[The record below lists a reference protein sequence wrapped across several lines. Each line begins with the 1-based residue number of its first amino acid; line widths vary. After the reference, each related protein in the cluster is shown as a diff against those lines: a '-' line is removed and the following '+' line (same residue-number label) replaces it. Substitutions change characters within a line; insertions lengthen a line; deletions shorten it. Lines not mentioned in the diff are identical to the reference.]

1 MWHNI
6 NTHSIGIFVRIAYA
20 EVVNSFDNEIAK
32 IASKKKKK
40 NSQNILKIKEKNLFK
55 KLYVNR
61 CRKYNLDVILDTLV
75 SIKIKDF
82 ES

>member
-20 EVVNSFDNEIAK
+20 EVANSFDNEIAK
-32 IASKKKKK
+32 IASKKKI
-40 NSQNILKIKEKNLFK
+40 SQNILKIKEKNLFK
-55 KLYVNR
+55 KLYVNG
-61 CRKYNLDVILDTLV
+61 CWKYNLDVILDTLV

>member
-32 IASKKKKK
+32 IASKKKI
-40 NSQNILKIKEKNLFK
+40 SQNILKIKEKNLFK
-55 KLYVNR
+55 KLYVNG
-61 CRKYNLDVILDTLV
+61 CWKYNLDVILDTLV

>member
-1 MWHNI
+1 MKLQ
-6 NTHSIGIFVRIAYA
+6 RLLA
-20 EVVNSFDNEIAK
+20 
-32 IASKKKKK
+32 KKK